1 MQSKILEYLQIPDSV
16 SDGFPQDVKDF
27 VEIIDGS
34 QLIYSESKDSVK
46 REKLAELIVQWMREL
61 MKFLQTQNLG
71 IYATSNVQIEH
82 QALPNQPEPPQ
93 QNEPRNEPKEPKP
106 KKPKSQP
113 PAPPQPPTPPTPPS
127 PPEPEP
133 EPEPPYSKEEL
144 EEAIA
149 TQEILFEL
157 TGDEADEKELRQ
169 LKALYQQFYS

>member
-1 MQSKILEYLQIPDSV
+1 MQSKILEYLQVPDSV

-34 QLIYSESKDSVK
+34 QAIYSESKDSVK
-46 REKLAELIVQWMREL
+46 REKLAELIVGWMREL
-61 MKFLQTQNLG
+61 MKFLKTQNLG
-71 IYATSNVQIEH
+71 IYAN
-82 QALPNQPEPPQ
+82 QALPQTPEPQ
-93 QNEPRNEPKEPKP
+93 EPKEPPTQPPTEPKQPKVSKP
-106 KKPKSQP
+106 KPPKVNE
-113 PAPPQPPTPPTPPS
+113 PPTPPTPPS

-133 EPEPPYSKEEL
+133 EPPYTKEEL
-144 EEAIA
+144 QEAIE